1 MSLVGPPASKLLLWE
16 SVVWRGGIGGGE
28 VMVVKMRCGV
38 SVACIDVFVMSTL
51 VIVSNGKFVESVPE
65 VRLFLNLSGFEKE
78 ILSRELFF
86 GLRNFWKTKPS
97 WFSFGAKGGLLLL
110 MLT

>member
-1 MSLVGPPASKLLLWE
+1 M
-16 SVVWRGGIGGGE
+16 
-28 VMVVKMRCGV
+28 

-78 ILSRELFF
+78 ILSREFFF
-86 GLRNFWKTKPS
+86 GLSTFWKTKPTRGFQS
-97 WFSFGAKGGLLLL
+97 RIEATLF
-110 MLT
+110 

>member
-1 MSLVGPPASKLLLWE
+1 M
-16 SVVWRGGIGGGE
+16 
-28 VMVVKMRCGV
+28 

-51 VIVSNGKFVESVPE
+51 VIVSNGKFVEFVPE

-86 GLRNFWKTKPS
+86 GLRNF
-97 WFSFGAKGGLLLL
+97 
-110 MLT
+110 